1 MNKDQKVN
9 NIQEGTNYFARA
21 KPQEFITTILKVSV
35 KNND

>member
-21 KPQEFITTILKVSV
+21 KPQEFITTI
-35 KNND
+35 